1 MEDEP
6 EVAAASAEEKEE
18 NVRLDETII
27 SESPVDHQEPESV
40 EQLDQSPESQHQ
52 ADTQPEL
59 VN

>member
-1 MEDEP
+1 MRPIANHTTNVLEDEP

-40 EQLDQSPESQHQ
+40 E
-52 ADTQPEL
+52 
-59 VN
+59 